1 MRKRLLICVTL
12 VLACCSHG
20 APNPTQVLVD
30 VGITNATNPVLFA
43 IDRSTN
49 RVVVTAQTGGA
60 YVAVLAYR
68 DLTIGANR
76 WLLWHT
82 EYHETNRIVMVPVE
96 IHFVQP
102 PTRRDISQLLNDFV
116 PGALPDEFTFLKD

>member
-43 IDRSTN
+43 IDQSTN
-49 RVVVTAQTGGA
+49 RVVVTAQTEGK
-60 YVAVLAYR
+60 YVAVLAYH
-68 DLTIGANR
+68 DLTRGTNR
-76 WLLWHT
+76 WLLWHA
-82 EYHETNRIVMVPVE
+82 EFHETNRTVRAPVE
-96 IHFVQP
+96 IYFVQP
-102 PTRRDISQLLNDFV
+102 PGVTS
-116 PGALPDEFTFLKD
+116 ASC